1 MKNSARITARLTTLV
16 AAALLVSNTTSSAQ
30 TQKLVP
36 VKLQLKWF
44 PQAQFAGF
52 FVAQQKGYFKAEG
65 LDVTLLPIGDQSP
78 IQTVAT
84 GAADFG
90 TTWITDLL
98 TARQQGIGVVH
109 IAQLFQKSGYT
120 LVALKSSGLTKPEDF
135 KGKRVG
141 VWPSGNEYPAVAL
154 LKKYGLTTSL
164 DSTVSNP
171 SVQAVTYPF
180 DPSIVFPD
188 KVDLVSAMTYNE
200 LDQIMG
206 LGYSMDKLSVFRASD
221 YGINLLEDL
230 MFTSQKVLD
239 DKNFRGSG
247 MSGRDVAARLVRASL
262 KGWNYAVKNQPEAV
276 QTVLLQCGNTCKG
289 SGTRANA
296 AGHQTWQMTEVS
308 KLYSAGPTLKNMA
321 GYLDP
326 VTYKANVTLLK
337 SLGILKADPAAGAV
351 DYSVWEAATGK
362 KSMK

>member
-1 MKNSARITARLTTLV
+1 MKTTVLKH
-16 AAALLVSNTTSSAQ
+16 AALLSALLGLAVLPTAAAQ
-30 TQKLVP
+30 SGTPAKP
-36 VKLQLKWF
+36 VQVRLQLKWF

-52 FVAQQKGYFKAEG
+52 FVAQAKGYFKAEG
-65 LDVTLLPIGDQSP
+65 LDVQLLPIGDQSP
-78 IQTVAT
+78 IQTVST

-98 TARQQGIGVVH
+98 TARQQGLPVVH
-109 IAQLFQKSGYT
+109 IAQLFQKSGFT
-120 LVALKSSGLTKPEDF
+120 LVSLKSSKLVKPADF

-141 VWPSGNEYPAVAL
+141 VWPSGNEYPAIAL
-154 LKKYGLTTSL
+154 MKKYGLTTSL

-200 LDQIMG
+200 VDQIVG
-206 LGYSMDKLSVFRASD
+206 LGYSMDKLRIFKASD

-239 DKNFRGSG
+239 DKNFKNSG
-247 MSGRDVAARLVRASL
+247 LSGREVAARLVRASI
-262 KGWNYAVKNQPEAV
+262 KGWNYAVKNQAEAV
-276 QTVLLQCGNTCKG
+276 NIVLPLCGNTCKG
-289 SGTRANA
+289 SGTRADA
-296 AGHQTWQMTEVS
+296 KGHQTWQMTEIA
-308 KLYSAGPTLKNMA
+308 KLYNSGPTLQGRA

-326 VTYKANVTLLK
+326 AVYKSNVALLK
-337 SLGILKADPAAGAV
+337 SLGILKAEPAAGAV
-351 DYSVWEAATGK
+351 DYTIWQAATGK
-362 KSMK
+362 K

>member
-1 MKNSARITARLTTLV
+1 MKHTARLTAIL
-16 AAALLVSNTTSSAQ
+16 AAALLASSTTVQAQ
-30 TQKLVP
+30 SRKLVP

-52 FVAQQKGYFKAEG
+52 FVAQAKGYYKAEG
-65 LDVTLLPIGDQSP
+65 LDVQLLPIGDQSP

-98 TARQQGIGVVH
+98 TARAQGIPVVH

-120 LVALKSSGLTKPEDF
+120 LVAPKSSNLKGPADF

-200 LDQIMG
+200 VDQIVG
-206 LGYSMDKLSVFRASD
+206 LGYPLDKLQVFHTSD

-230 MFTSQKVLD
+230 MFSSARVLA
-239 DKNFRGSG
+239 DKNFKGSG
-247 MSGRDVAARLVRASL
+247 MSGKEVAARLVRASI
-262 KGWNYAVKNQPEAV
+262 KGWNYAVRNQKEAV
-276 QTVLLQCGNTCKG
+276 GTVLVQCGNTCKG
-289 SGTRANA
+289 SGSRASA
-296 AGHQTWQMTEVS
+296 SGHQTWQMAEVA
-308 KLYSAGPTLKNMA
+308 KLYNAGPTLKGMA

-326 VTYKANVTLLK
+326 ATYKANVALLR
-337 SLGILKADPAAGAV
+337 SLGILKAEPTAGAV

-362 KSMK
+362 KATK

>member
-1 MKNSARITARLTTLV
+1 MKRSTLIL
-16 AAALLVSNTTSSAQ
+16 AALLLTTASSASA
-30 TQKLVP
+30 QKLVP
-36 VKLQLKWF
+36 VKVQLKWF

-52 FVAQQKGYFKAEG
+52 FVAQAKGYYKAEG
-65 LDVTLLPIGDQSP
+65 LDVQFLPTGDQSP

-84 GAADFG
+84 GTADFG

-98 TARQQGIGVVH
+98 TARQQGIPVVH

-120 LVALKSSGLTKPEDF
+120 LVALKSSGIKTPADF

-154 LKKYGLTTSL
+154 LKKYGMTTSL
-164 DSTVSNP
+164 DSSVSNP

-200 LDQIMG
+200 VDQIVG
-206 LGYSMDKLSVFRASD
+206 LGYPLDKLQIFNASD

-230 MFTSQKVLD
+230 MFTTERTLANR
-239 DKNFRGSG
+239 NFKGSG
-247 MSGRDVAARLVRASL
+247 MSGEDIAAKLVRATL
-262 KGWNYAVKNQPEAV
+262 KGWNYAVKNQKEAV
-276 QTVLLQCGNTCKG
+276 QIVLVNCGNTCKG
-289 SGTRANA
+289 SGTRSSA
-296 AGHQTWQMTEVS
+296 ASHQTWQMTEVA
-308 KLYSAGPTLKNMA
+308 KLYNAGPSLKGRA

-326 VTYKANVTLLK
+326 ATYKANVTLLR
-337 SLGILKADPAAGAV
+337 SLGILKADPAPAAV
-351 DYSVWEAATGK
+351 TYRVWEKATGK
-362 KSMK
+362 K

>member
-1 MKNSARITARLTTLV
+1 MKRSTLIL
-16 AAALLVSNTTSSAQ
+16 AALLLTTASNASA
-30 TQKLVP
+30 QKLVP
-36 VKLQLKWF
+36 VKVQLKWF

-52 FVAQQKGYFKAEG
+52 FVAQAKGYYRAEG
-65 LDVTLLPIGDQSP
+65 LDVQFLPTGDQSP

-84 GAADFG
+84 GTADFG

-98 TARQQGIGVVH
+98 TARQQGIPVVH

-120 LVALKSSGLTKPEDF
+120 LVALKSSGIKTPADF
-135 KGKRVG
+135 GGKRVG

-164 DSTVSNP
+164 DSSVSNP

-200 LDQIMG
+200 VNQIVG
-206 LGYSMDKLSVFRASD
+206 LGYPLDKLQIFNASD

-230 MFTSQKVLD
+230 IFTTERTLANR
-239 DKNFRGSG
+239 NFKGRGQSG
-247 MSGRDVAARLVRASL
+247 EDIAARLVRATL
-262 KGWNYAVKNQPEAV
+262 KGWNYAVKNQKEAV
-276 QTVLLQCGNTCKG
+276 QTVLVNCGNTCKG
-289 SGTRANA
+289 SGTRSSA
-296 AGHQTWQMTEVS
+296 ASHQTWQMTEVA
-308 KLYSAGPTLKNMA
+308 KLYNAGPTLKGRA

-326 VTYKANVTLLK
+326 ATYRANVTLLK
-337 SLGILKADPAAGAV
+337 SLGILKADPAPAAV
-351 DYSVWEAATGK
+351 TYKVWEKATGK
-362 KSMK
+362 K

>member
-1 MKNSARITARLTTLV
+1 MKRGTIILATLLLAATGTASA
-16 AAALLVSNTTSSAQ
+16 
-30 TQKLVP
+30 QKLVP
-36 VKLQLKWF
+36 VKVQLKWF

-52 FVAQQKGYFKAEG
+52 FVAQAKGYYKAEG
-65 LDVTLLPIGDQSP
+65 LDVQFLPTGDQSP

-84 GAADFG
+84 GTADFG

-98 TARQQGIGVVH
+98 TARQQGIPVVH

-120 LVALKSSGLTKPEDF
+120 LVALNSSGIKTPADF

-164 DSTVSNP
+164 DSSVSNP

-200 LDQIMG
+200 VDQIVG
-206 LGYSMDKLSVFRASD
+206 LGYPLDKLKIFNASD

-230 MFTSQKVLD
+230 MFTTERTLANR
-239 DKNFRGSG
+239 NFKGSG
-247 MSGRDVAARLVRASL
+247 MSGEDIAAKLVRATI
-262 KGWNYAVKNQPEAV
+262 KGWNYAVKNQKEAV
-276 QTVLLQCGNTCKG
+276 QIVLVNCGNTCKG
-289 SGTRANA
+289 SGTRSSA
-296 AGHQTWQMTEVS
+296 ASHQTWQMAEVA
-308 KLYSAGPTLKNMA
+308 KLYNAGPTLKGRA

-326 VTYKANVTLLK
+326 ATYKANVTLLK
-337 SLGILKADPAAGAV
+337 SLGILKADPAPAAV
-351 DYSVWEAATGK
+351 TYKVWEKATGK
-362 KSMK
+362 K